1 MNKTI
6 EQLLVEGK
14 RLLKDA
20 HIETWA
26 LDAEVLLSHILSF
39 SRVQLFTNSKDKLLE
54 EQEIKFKE
62 FIYKRLQGM
71 PIQYLTNEQEF
82 MSLPLY
88 VDKSVLIP
96 RQDTEILVETAL
108 NLINKEKETRILDL
122 CTGSGCIGISMA
134 YYAPYSN
141 IIGIDISDSAL
152 KVAEYNAKINGVND
166 RISFVKSNLFNE
178 VPNSLKG
185 KLDMIISNPPYIPT
199 KDIKMLMKEVREHE
213 PSIALDGGQDGLDF
227 YKLIIKDGKGYL
239 KSGAILIFEIGYNQ
253 GKIVSQVL
261 KSSGFKEVEIKKDL
275 AGLDRV
281 VFGIKE

>member
-62 FIYKRLQGM
+62 YIYKRLQGM

-82 MSLPLY
+82 MSLSLY
-88 VDKSVLIP
+88 VDESVLIP

-227 YKLIIKDGKGYL
+227 YKLIIKDGKEYL

>member
-62 FIYKRLQGM
+62 FIYKRLQGT

-82 MSLPLY
+82 MSLPFY
-88 VDKSVLIP
+88 VNESVLIP

-108 NLINKEKETRILDL
+108 NLINKEKETQILDL

-227 YKLIIKDGKGYL
+227 YKLIIKDGKEYL

>member
-62 FIYKRLQGM
+62 YIYKRLQGM

-88 VDKSVLIP
+88 VDESVLIP

-227 YKLIIKDGKGYL
+227 YKLIIKDGKEYL

>member
-62 FIYKRLQGM
+62 YIYKRLQGM

-88 VDKSVLIP
+88 VDESVLIP

-108 NLINKEKETRILDL
+108 NLINKEKETQILDL

-227 YKLIIKDGKGYL
+227 YKLIIKDGKEYL